1 MRISLVPSLASLMVL
16 ALAGCG
22 KSAPGADASGPAVG
36 RDPIKAAA
44 EVAFRFEPG
53 KYRTTITFQKVE
65 IPGMPAGMAEQMK
78 AAMAKATASE
88 HCITPESAAK
98 GVDAMKEHM
107 GKGQCKFESFNARG
121 GTVDSVFSCQAGQ
134 GMTMRATSQGTYT
147 PTSSKV
153 AAKVDMTGP
162 AGKGMRLEQTMI
174 TERIGDCG

>member
-1 MRISLVPSLASLMVL
+1 MRKSLVPSISALMIL

-22 KSAPGADASGPAVG
+22 KSAPDADATGAAASG
-36 RDPIKAAA
+36 DPMKAAA
-44 EVAFRFEPG
+44 EMAFRFEPG

-78 AAMAKATASE
+78 AAMAKTTASE

-121 GTVDSVFSCQAGQ
+121 GTVNSTFSCQAGQ

-147 PTSSKV
+147 STSSKV

-162 AGKGMRLEQTMI
+162 VGKGMHLEQTMI